1 MWLQKGKM
9 KGPFASGSVLYLDCI
24 NIHMLIVTIV
34 LQDSNS
40 RGTQGKGIPLC
51 ITSDNCR

>member
-1 MWLQKGKM
+1 M
-9 KGPFASGSVLYLDCI
+9 KDPFDDGSVLCLDYI

-40 RGTQGKGIPLC
+40 RGTQVKAIPLC

>member
-1 MWLQKGKM
+1 M
-9 KGPFASGSVLYLDCI
+9 KDPFDDGSVLYLDYI

-40 RGTQGKGIPLC
+40 RGTQVKGILSVLHL
-51 ITSDNCR
+51 IIAGESTIVSK